1 LHLRIAGLTISVT
14 SADPAV
20 RQQCIGPS
28 ARFVVD
34 DDGTPDLDLVLE
46 RVDSLSAS
54 SDQLLFDSGGV
65 WRLVDDGT
73 HYRLECQSYV
83 FGDDPYKV
91 ALFDRSFTRGRLL
104 LRRDVF
110 EGDVDAMQYPLDEVI
125 VGSLLAHGRGIE
137 LHGCGIIDERG
148 QGRLFVGQSEA
159 GKTTTAGLW
168 LARGGVEI
176 VSDDRVVVREIDGEW
191 RMFGTPWHGEAE
203 LSSPSSAPLV
213 GVYLLEKAVPR
224 DPRSSSGSSGDT
236 KAVEREEPR
245 NSEDPEYL
253 RISRNSEE
261 PRNSEELVEG
271 GSRSSRLRPLPP
283 AEAAARLFGCAFPP
297 FYDAACVAF
306 TLECLDRLIA
316 NVPVRVLEFTRDAS
330 AVDAVLA

>member
-28 ARFVVD
+28 ARFVVEN
-34 DDGTPDLDLVLE
+34 GGAPDLDLVLE

-54 SDQLLFDSGGV
+54 DDKLLFDSGGV
-65 WRLVDDGT
+65 WRLLDDGT

-83 FGDDPYKV
+83 FGDAPFKV
-91 ALFDRSFTRGRLL
+91 ALFDRSFTHGRLL

-110 EGDVDAMQYPLDEVI
+110 EGDVDALQYPLDEVI
-125 VGSLLAHGRGIE
+125 VGHLLGRGRGVE
-137 LHGCGIIDERG
+137 LHGCGIIHDRFLGSSVPGSSAGSPEEPEEPRNRG
-148 QGRLFVGQSEA
+148 TRVGRLFVGQSEA

-203 LSSPSSAPLV
+203 LSSPSSAPLA
-213 GVYLLEKAVPR
+213 GVYLLQQA
-224 DPRSSSGSSGDT
+224 T
-236 KAVEREEPR
+236 A
-245 NSEDPEYL
+245 
-253 RISRNSEE
+253 
-261 PRNSEELVEG
+261 
-271 GSRSSRLRPLPP
+271 SRLVDVTP

-297 FYDAACVAF
+297 FYDADSVAF
-306 TLECLDRLIA
+306 TLELLDRLVA
-316 NVPVRVLEFTRDAS
+316 NVPVRVLEFMRDAS
-330 AVDAVLA
+330 AIDAVLA